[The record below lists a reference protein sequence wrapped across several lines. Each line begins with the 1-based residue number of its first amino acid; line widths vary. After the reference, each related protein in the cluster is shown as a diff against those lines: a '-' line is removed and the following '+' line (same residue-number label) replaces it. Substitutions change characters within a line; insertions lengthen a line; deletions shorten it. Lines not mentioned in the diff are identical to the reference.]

1 MNFRFLGMLM
11 FMSFYLK
18 AGIGAPWAGHSKANW
33 DIEVLSN
40 RLSFVSLEN
49 LGAEP
54 PMGSK

>member
-1 MNFRFLGMLM
+1 
-11 FMSFYLK
+11 MSFYLK